1 MIRPRNSTHNWLLRS
16 VAISAPKTRNVT
28 KHDDV
33 VRAITE
39 SRGDESVVKM
49 ELLHEWASIAQPGF
63 RATRLGLPQRRQ
75 FALDNRFHS
84 KVQLSETQEKETM
97 CNDP

>member
-1 MIRPRNSTHNWLLRS
+1 
-16 VAISAPKTRNVT
+16 VAISAPITRNVR
-28 KHDDV
+28 KQRDDM

-84 KVQLSETQEKETM
+84 KVQLSETQ
-97 CNDP
+97 